1 MWSQALNTI
10 APPVRLGPLL
20 AGLLALFI
28 LLTPGVAAA
37 AEVLAVRSATLLQV
51 GDSNRTYTVEL
62 ACLAVAPE
70 QQQEAL
76 AWMRHE
82 LPRRS
87 RVNLRPL
94 GSHDGILLAKV
105 QKLGSA
111 TDLASGLIAAGQASD
126 QTDAPGCG
134 SHPNQS

>member
-1 MWSQALNTI
+1 MGTAL
-10 APPVRLGPLL
+10 RLGPLL
-20 AGLLALFI
+20 AGLLTLLI
-28 LLTPGVAAA
+28 WLTPGAAAA

-70 QQQEAL
+70 QQQQAL
-76 AWMRHE
+76 AWMRRE

-94 GSHDGILLAKV
+94 GSHDGILLARV

-111 TDLASGLIAAGQASD
+111 TDLASGLIAAGQASN

-134 SHPNQS
+134 SHPTPS

>member
-1 MWSQALNTI
+1 
-10 APPVRLGPLL
+10 
-20 AGLLALFI
+20 
-28 LLTPGVAAA
+28 
-37 AEVLAVRSATLLQV
+37 VLAVRSATLLQV

-70 QQQEAL
+70 QQQQAL
-76 AWMRHE
+76 AWMRRE

-94 GSHDGILLAKV
+94 GSHDGILLARV

-111 TDLASGLIAAGQASD
+111 NDLASGLISAGQASI

-134 SHPNQS
+134 SHPTPS

>member
-1 MWSQALNTI
+1 LWSQALNTI

>member
-1 MWSQALNTI
+1 M
-10 APPVRLGPLL
+10 
-20 AGLLALFI
+20 ALFI
-28 LLTPGVAAA
+28 LLTPGAASA

-70 QQQEAL
+70 QQQQAL
-76 AWMRHE
+76 AWMRRE

-111 TDLASGLIAAGQASD
+111 TDLASGLIAAGQASN

-134 SHPNQS
+134 SHPNLS

>member
-1 MWSQALNTI
+1 LNSMGAAL
-10 APPVRLGPLL
+10 RLGPLL
-20 AGLLALFI
+20 AGLLTLLI
-28 LLTPGVAAA
+28 WLTPGAAAA
-37 AEVLAVRSATLLQV
+37 AEVLVVRTATLLQV
-51 GDSNRTYTVEL
+51 GDSNRSYTVEL

-70 QQQEAL
+70 QQQQAL
-76 AWMRHE
+76 AWMRRE

-111 TDLASGLIAAGQASD
+111 TDLASGLIAAGQGSN
-126 QTDAPGCG
+126 QPDAPGCG
-134 SHPNQS
+134 SLPTPS

>member
-1 MWSQALNTI
+1 MGAAL
-10 APPVRLGPLL
+10 RLGPLL
-20 AGLLALFI
+20 AGLLTLLI
-28 LLTPGVAAA
+28 WLTPGAAAA
-37 AEVLAVRSATLLQV
+37 AEVLVVRSATLLQV

-70 QQQEAL
+70 QQQQAL
-76 AWMRHE
+76 AWMRRE

-111 TDLASGLIAAGQASD
+111 TDLASGLIAAGQGSN
-126 QTDAPGCG
+126 QPDAPGCG
-134 SHPNQS
+134 SLPTPS

>member
-1 MWSQALNTI
+1 MGTAL
-10 APPVRLGPLL
+10 RLGPLL

-28 LLTPGVAAA
+28 LLTPGAAAA

-70 QQQEAL
+70 QQQQAL
-76 AWMRHE
+76 AWMRRE

-94 GSHDGILLAKV
+94 GSHDGILLARV

-111 TDLASGLIAAGQASD
+111 NDLASGLIAAGQASN

-134 SHPNQS
+134 SPSTPS

>member
-1 MWSQALNTI
+1 MGTAL
-10 APPVRLGPLL
+10 RLGPLL

-28 LLTPGVAAA
+28 LLTPGAAAA

-70 QQQEAL
+70 QQQQAL
-76 AWMRHE
+76 AWMRRE

-94 GSHDGILLAKV
+94 GSHDGILLARV

-134 SHPNQS
+134 SYPNLS

>member
-1 MWSQALNTI
+1 MVTAL
-10 APPVRLGPLL
+10 RLGPLL
-20 AGLLALFI
+20 AGLLTLLI
-28 LLTPGVAAA
+28 WLTPGAAAA
-37 AEVLAVRSATLLQV
+37 AEVLVVRTATLLQV
-51 GDSNRTYTVEL
+51 GDSNRSYTVEL

-70 QQQEAL
+70 QQQQAL
-76 AWMRHE
+76 AWMRRE

-134 SHPNQS
+134 SHPNPS